1 MSAADF
7 PENERDDTKHESQDH
22 GDEGLDETDLL
33 HTRPVDDEA
42 PGVLT
47 IRGGDRNKGK
57 FFPWYP
63 SKIGRFEIHGV
74 LGQGGF
80 AIVYRGWDP
89 SLKRWLAIKVPKH
102 HCLPEPAARNHFL
115 LEAEATARLEHR
127 GIVAVYEAGNDG
139 ETPYIAMAQCRG
151 PTLAKWLAERSNPVG
166 PRLAAQILLQ
176 LAEAVQYSHDHGILH
191 RDIKPANVLLFPD
204 DSSTCTEFPF
214 VPRLGDFGL
223 AKVLEQDHSASGTT
237 EVVGTPRYMAPE
249 AISGSKSSAAA
260 TSDVYS
266 LGAILYT
273 LLTGQPPFAA
283 ASVAETLR
291 QIAEEDPVAPHI
303 ISSSAGLELSNVC
316 QKCLEKSVD
325 RRYSTAQDL
334 ADDLRNY
341 LDGRPVKARPLSVTG
356 RLEKWIR
363 RKPLVAGLT
372 ATTGLLVGSLLYLG
386 FEYVWF
392 RQKSFAMLEQ
402 QAELMDKQLKESRA
416 LQESK
421 ALQSEHIQ
429 QQSQEKEELAFA
441 GDIHLAAD
449 ARRNGD
455 PQSALRILMDHENGR
470 NSTLKGKVLFAW
482 RYLHSRVQR
491 SKAVL
496 PSAEQGIWDVERSAD
511 NTRLVTCGSEGFV
524 TVYHLVPTFQR
535 QGHRKIASTELNCVA
550 ISPDRKVIAAGGDNG
565 KVWLLDAE
573 SLEVKDEFT
582 AVPDNHVYSV
592 QFLPDGRLLA
602 AGRSSKIAKY
612 DPDSKQ
618 VSYDFEI
625 PGFRIIE
632 SLRVSADGTW
642 LVAGSG
648 HGDLCRLRIPEQG
661 PLVEQWC
668 IRVPAPVS
676 GNDILTLCIAPGE
689 NSVFVSAGVGTILEY
704 DLNSAQMLSE
714 WQGLSRTHG
723 LDVTDQYVFLG
734 DNDGTCTVL
743 RRPSSAAGLERICQ
757 WSGHPDRVTCVAAA
771 GNRLPQILTFDREG
785 GSCLWPFPVD
795 HAVRY
800 EASPT
805 ACFFNARD
813 CAGWT
818 RMGELFRTAGRRIEV
833 LSPRSGVWK
842 TVIEMPG
849 PGPLFTCA
857 RQIEETAEWL
867 VADQDG
873 WMYIFSPDGKTIVE
887 KFHAAPDQVI
897 ISVSCDLDGKT
908 LVAYASRDYASLWHR
923 DSERPG
929 RILSDYS
936 CVIVAP
942 DRKWIACANE
952 DSKQIELLDCSTFQQ
967 IHSIDAHTE
976 VIRGL
981 CCSAKQD
988 ILVSVSHDRTLA
1000 TWDTDSWQ
1008 MRHRCSGQPVRLDA
1022 VAMHP
1027 DGLTVA
1033 TFDYAGRIALWDARV
1048 GRTLMTVD
1056 EAAPSTIGMAFS
1068 PDGRYLAA
1076 WDCMGRITLIDS
1088 AESPDLHRPDAAV
1101 TETTEE

>member
-1 MSAADF
+1 MSAAGF
-7 PENERDDTKHESQDH
+7 PEDDREEKKDAERQDLSDT
-22 GDEGLDETDLL
+22 GLDETDHL
-33 HTRPVDDEA
+33 HTRPVDGEA

-47 IRGGDRNKGK
+47 IRSGARNNGR

-89 SLKRWLAIKVPKH
+89 SLKRWLAIKVPR
-102 HCLPEPAARNHFL
+102 LPEPAARNHFL
-115 LEAEATARLEHR
+115 LEAEAAARLEHH
-127 GIVAVYEAGNDG
+127 GIVAVYEAGTDG

-151 PTLAKWLAERSNPVG
+151 PTLSKWLTDRSNPVG

-191 RDIKPANVLLFPD
+191 RDIKPANILLFPD
-204 DSSTCTEFPF
+204 ESSACREFPF

-237 EVVGTPRYMAPE
+237 EIVGTPRYMAPE
-249 AISGSKSSAAA
+249 AINGSVSSAAA

-316 QKCLEKSVD
+316 QKCLEKSID
-325 RRYSTAQDL
+325 RRYSTAQEL

-356 RLEKWIR
+356 RLSKWIR

-372 ATTGLLVGSLLYLG
+372 ATTGILVGSLLFLSI
-386 FEYVWF
+386 EYVWF
-392 RQKSFAMLEQ
+392 RQQIFAMLEQ
-402 QAELMDKQLKESRA
+402 QTELLDKQLKESRD
-416 LQESK
+416 LK
-421 ALQSEHIQ
+421 EHDKEQNRKI
-429 QQSQEKEELAFA
+429 EELALA

-455 PQSALRILMDHENGR
+455 PQSSLRILLDHEHGR
-470 NSTLKGKVLFAW
+470 NSALKGEEFFAW

-491 SKAVL
+491 SAQVL
-496 PSAEQGIWDVERSAD
+496 PSAEQGIWDVERSVD
-511 NTRLVTCGSEGFV
+511 NTQLVTCGSEGFV
-524 TVYHLVPTFQR
+524 TVYHLAPRFQR

-550 ISPDRKVIAAGGDNG
+550 ISPDRKLIATGGDNG

-573 SLEVKDEFT
+573 SLEVRDEFT

-602 AGRSSKIAKY
+602 AGRSSKIAAY
-612 DPDSKQ
+612 DPGTRQ

-625 PGFRIIE
+625 PGFAIIE
-632 SLRVSADGTW
+632 SMRISQDGTW
-642 LVAGSG
+642 IVAGSG
-648 HGDLCRLRIPEQG
+648 QGDLCRLRIPKQG

-676 GNDILTLCIAPGE
+676 GNDILTLCIAPDE
-689 NSVFVSAGVGTILEY
+689 QSVFVSAGVGTILEY
-704 DLNSAQMLSE
+704 DLDSAQMLGE

-723 LDVTDQYVFLG
+723 LDVTDEYVFLG

-743 RRPSSAAGLERICQ
+743 RRLDSDAGLERICQ
-757 WSGHPDRVTCVAAA
+757 WSGHPDRVTCIAAA
-771 GNRLPQILTFDREG
+771 GNMLPQILTFDREG
-785 GSCLWPFPVD
+785 ASSLWPFPVD

-800 EASPT
+800 EPSPT
-805 ACFFNARD
+805 AHFFNARD

-818 RMGELFRTAGRRIEV
+818 HMGELFRTAGRRIEV
-833 LSPRSGVWK
+833 LSPEIGVWK

-849 PGPLFTCA
+849 PGPLITCA

-873 WMYIFSPDGKTIVE
+873 WMYIFSPDGKTILE
-887 KFHAAPDQVI
+887 KVHAAPDQVI
-897 ISVSCDLDGKT
+897 ISVSCDLNGKT
-908 LVAYASRDYASLWHR
+908 LIAYASRDYASLWHR
-923 DSERPG
+923 SSDKPG

-936 CVIVAP
+936 CIVVAP
-942 DRKWIACANE
+942 DGQWLACANE
-952 DSKQIELLDCSTFQQ
+952 GSKNIELLDCSTFQEL
-967 IHSIDAHTE
+967 HSIDAHTE
-976 VIRGL
+976 AIRGL
-981 CCSAKQD
+981 CCSARQD
-988 ILVSVSHDRTLA
+988 MLVSVSHDRTLA
-1000 TWDTDSWQ
+1000 SWDTDTWK

-1033 TFDYAGRIALWDARV
+1033 TFDYAGRISLWDARV

-1088 AESPDLHRPDAAV
+1088 RESPDTHRPDAAV
-1101 TETTEE
+1101 TESTEQ